1 MSGST
6 ISYSNFGETMA
17 SVTLTRRIAFVA
29 GAAAFI
35 GMGALTAGCSSS
47 TKEAPAT
54 STAPSASVSTSSPA
68 VSETEKGTIKP
79 LPTIEDRG
87 GMDSHT
93 CPPGKTKYNGVCQ

>member
-1 MSGST
+1 MPGST
-6 ISYSNFGETMA
+6 FSHSNFGETMA

-47 TKEAPAT
+47 TKESPAT
-54 STAPSASVSTSSPA
+54 STAPSASTSAPA

-87 GMDSHT
+87 GMDNHP
-93 CPPGKTKYNGVCQ
+93 CPPGHTKYNGVCQ